1 MKVFDY
7 NVFVK
12 IIQVIQK
19 VKIAQDFAQMFFK
32 LGYLPFEKIKV

>member
-12 IIQVIQK
+12 IIKVIQI
-19 VKIAQDFAQMFFK
+19 VISQDFAKMFFK
-32 LGYLPFEKIKV
+32 LAYLPFEKIEV